1 MKPFEST
8 LGPLFEDYILYRAG
22 LGYSAKQLRTILC
35 SFDRY
40 LCDQNAAIGD
50 MTPRFFLEL
59 KKRHHKRQSTFNAT
73 LRTVRGFFA
82 YLVRRRIVAEN
93 PLVDIEC
100 YEPNAFIP
108 FVFSSRQTDAL
119 LRSVQDGLRKD
130 DRQAFFR
137 DFCAYTAIM
146 LLARCGM
153 RLREPLRLRLP
164 DYRPDDKTLYIAKT
178 KFSKDRLIPIPMA
191 AATELETYLRVR
203 GALIAGGNPY
213 LLPGKNGRALNA
225 KNVYRLFEQ
234 SVAKIGIEAKRTIIG
249 NTTFGRPTPHCL
261 RHSFAI
267 NTLKAVK
274 ERGQCPQNALAILS
288 AYLGHTKYRYTAVY
302 LKVLDAEHRKALV
315 DFFIGRQEEI

>member
-8 LGPLFEDYILYRAG
+8 LGPLFEEYISYRAS
-22 LGYSAKQLRTILC
+22 LGYSEKQLRTLLC
-35 SFDRY
+35 LFDRY
-40 LCDQNAAIGD
+40 LVDQNAAVGD
-50 MTPRFFLEL
+50 LTPLFFLDL

-82 YLVRRRIVAEN
+82 YLVRRRIVTEN
-93 PLVDIEC
+93 PLLDIES
-100 YEPNAFIP
+100 YAPNAFIP
-108 FVFSSRQTDAL
+108 FVFSRRQTDAL
-119 LRSVQDGLRKD
+119 LRSVQGSLRKD
-130 DRQAFFR
+130 DRKVFFR
-137 DFCAYTAIM
+137 DFSAYTAIM

-153 RLREPLRLRLP
+153 RLKEPLRLRLP
-164 DYRPDDKTLYIAKT
+164 DYRADDKTLYIAKT
-178 KFSKDRLIPIPMA
+178 KFSKDRLIPMPMA
-191 AATELETYLRVR
+191 AARELETYLRVR
-203 GALIAGGNPY
+203 SALVTGGNPY

-267 NTLKAVK
+267 NTLKAVRQ
-274 ERGQCPQNALAILS
+274 RGQCPQNALAILS

-302 LKVLDAEHRKALV
+302 LKVLDAEHRNTLV
-315 DFFIGRQEEI
+315 DFSIGRQEEI